1 MSLII
6 KYIATV
12 DIATGVIESV
22 GTAPGANLPE
32 QGIIQG
38 SSPVKEVVWIPSQ
51 GWEGIDNL
59 QIHEEYYRKDEQW
72 VHRGPRPTPSHIW
85 DTDSESWVFNSEDFW
100 NVVRAERNKKLAESD
115 WTQTADSPLHDSVK
129 AAWRNYRT
137 QLRDLPSVQ
146 SGTTT
151 LSQIEWPEPP
161 DGTILEV
168 TPLP

>member
-1 MSLII
+1 MALII

-12 DIATGVIESV
+12 DVATGVIESV
-22 GTAPGANLPE
+22 GIAPGANLPE
-32 QGIIQG
+32 QGIVQG

-85 DTDSESWVFNSEDFW
+85 DTGSESWVFNSEDFW
-100 NVVRAERNKKLAESD
+100 IAVRAERNKKLAESD
-115 WTQTADSPLHDSVK
+115 WTQIADNNLDESVK
-129 AAWRNYRT
+129 AGWRNYRN

-146 SGTTT
+146 VGTTT

-161 DGTILEV
+161 DGSIVEV
-168 TPLP
+168 TVW